1 MFIFFT
7 HFDYLCSDITILKK
21 VGIMEKDSILITGC
35 GDGGIGSSL
44 AHVFQQRGYHVFATN
59 REPNKMASLKDLP
72 NVTLL
77 ALDVTNKS
85 HIQDAVEA
93 VSSQTSGKLFRLV
106 NNAAR
111 NHFMPLLDDDIDAA
125 EAIFETN
132 VWGPLAVTQ
141 AFAPLFIE
149 AQGTLV
155 SITSIAGHGAIP
167 TMGVSNRN
175 VPYCNNS

>member
-1 MFIFFT
+1 
-7 HFDYLCSDITILKK
+7 
-21 VGIMEKDSILITGC
+21 MEKDSILITGC